1 MQQLFSFIFH
11 ARFKDILIYQIYV
24 ASGTKVKSEKSVRK
38 MEKCLALLRSIV
50 QSKRL
55 MKSITHSQLL
65 KLIENTKGA
74 AIVGL
79 TALTDAKARKT
90 GSPFTNGVNKHVRA
104 VGFVGADY
112 GAAVQR
118 EGARQDASLAAG
130 FQAKPLP
137 WGAWLVPNKVITHK
151 GELYLRTQS
160 TPGQRKRQPARLL
173 AYRDNDG
180 KFLSPAGVKPFLAE
194 KVESSTQAAVGLE
207 GKIDVRT
214 YKFSSIR
221 TVRINGRTFQL
232 VKD

>member
-1 MQQLFSFIFH
+1 MKKVL
-11 ARFKDILIYQIYV
+11 
-24 ASGTKVKSEKSVRK
+24 ASGGPVVHSGHL
-38 MEKCLALLRSIV
+38 M
-50 QSKRL
+50 QSL
-55 MKSITHSQLL
+55 THTQLL

-79 TALTDAKARKT
+79 TAITDAKARKT

-112 GAAVQR
+112 GAAVKR
-118 EGARQDASLAAG
+118 EGARQDATLAEG
-130 FQAKPLP
+130 FQAQPLP
-137 WGAWLVPNKVITHK
+137 WGAWLIPNKIIAHK

-180 KFLSPAGVKPFLAE
+180 KFLSAAEVKPFLPA
-194 KVESSTQAAVGLE
+194 KTESATQAAVGLE
-207 GKIDVRT
+207 GKVDVRT

-221 TVRINGRTFQL
+221 KVRIGGQSFAL
-232 VKD
+232 VAD